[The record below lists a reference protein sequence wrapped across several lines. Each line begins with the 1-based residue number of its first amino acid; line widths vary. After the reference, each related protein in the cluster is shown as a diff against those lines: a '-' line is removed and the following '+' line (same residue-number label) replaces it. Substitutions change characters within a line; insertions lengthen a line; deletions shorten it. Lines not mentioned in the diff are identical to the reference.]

1 MLYGHLLLNVK
12 QTDRFIRQNRNI
24 SHKFISVFFLL
35 IILPGA
41 GSLFAQQSSVIE
53 KTIEL
58 QQPDTTLFLDF
69 LVDRESVEVLHN
81 DTLLDSEYWNFEPN
95 SGNLELS
102 LLDELFAIS
111 ALITVRYNEPPIRLE
126 PLIRLREFREVEEEV
141 DEVTEETESILRATS
156 PREELFGDADIV
168 QSGSLTRGFT
178 VGNRQDLSLDSGLRL
193 DLTGNITDNVSI
205 LATLTD
211 RSTPI
216 QPDGSTQNIRE
227 FDRVYIQL
235 QAPIGELE
243 LGDVDLVLDESDFAR
258 INRRVQ
264 GAVGRADTPVGEFG
278 SGISVSRG
286 QFRSQQFNGIEGV
299 QGPYRLTGAENEA
312 FIIVLAGSETVYIDG
327 QQVNRGTENEYVID
341 YSLGEITFT
350 NNLVVTD
357 ETRIIVEFQYITQ
370 TFTRTLF
377 TAKGSEDNLL
387 NGRMNFGATYIREAD
402 DKNPATQ
409 LNLTESDIDRLR
421 ELGDDVDDFFISGA
435 DSVGFQENPGFIL
448 YVRKDTTVNG
458 DTFEIFENI
467 PGDPRGVYRVRFTN
481 FGEGNGSYRRVGGTV
496 NGILYEWVGPGEG
509 SYEPLVRLQAPQ
521 SHQMVALNSGI
532 NLSSNLRLNGE
543 WAVSDL
549 DRNRFS
555 EVGGQNTTGQAANGE
570 LQLHNLDTAIGQ
582 ISASI
587 RQRYIG
593 ENFEF
598 FDRPREIEFDRRW
611 NLVTDEASEEWQTD
625 AQLELQTLEN
635 SNITLS
641 GGMLS
646 RSHFDGR
653 RAEAVVGLHE
663 ERLPQLYSKTEWVS
677 SEDDLSGQNGTWFRN
692 RGEVNRSFTVSE
704 RSITPFLNWETEK
717 RTQKSVAD
725 SLLPNSLQFYDLN
738 PGLRYQTENFTIEGG
753 IGYRENQRPMDNRL
767 QRESVSRSQRFGL
780 IYQPTINFRTE
791 NRLQFRQ
798 KRFEEDFEDAADS
811 PRSRGVLMR
820 SLNNYN
826 VRDYVDG
833 ELLYE
838 ANTER
843 RALLQETYIEVG
855 PELGQYVWIDLNND
869 GVQQLD
875 EFFPEVNPNEGTFI
889 RQFIPSDELFP
900 VIDLNLRSRNEIR
913 IGELYTRFSNQ
924 EAGSI
929 ENLVLNSL
937 IDIHETSTEED
948 LKRVYLLDPAV
959 FRSEDTTITGQL
971 IIRQRLS
978 WHTPDRTFE
987 SSLNWASAK
996 SLFQRASGF
1005 ESRTNRTIST
1015 DNEYR
1020 LTEGIRLKANVNL
1033 LKNLA
1038 ENSRFPSRNVDITG
1052 YEIEPGVRIF
1062 ISRSAQTEFN
1072 IGYSNKENRTV
1083 TDPAEAV
1090 SVRLENFSQ
1099 LYLFNRFQNMIR
1111 LQVRNTRVTGDPG
1124 GQAEFELTDGVGSGT
1139 NLLWNL
1145 NSSYRASSLVR
1156 LSLQYNGRT
1165 TSTRQ
1170 VIQTMRFVVSAVF

>member
-1 MLYGHLLLNVK
+1 M
-12 QTDRFIRQNRNI
+12 
-24 SHKFISVFFLL
+24 
-35 IILPGA
+35 ILPIA
-41 GSLFAQQSSVIE
+41 GSLFAQQLAGIE
-53 KTIEL
+53 KAFEL
-58 QQPDTTLFLDF
+58 QQPDSSIFLDF
-69 LVDRESVEVLHN
+69 FVDQESVEVLH
-81 DTLLDSEYWNFEPN
+81 DETSLDSAHWSFEPD
-95 SGNLELS
+95 SGILEVSLS
-102 LLDELFAIS
+102 EELFGIS
-111 ALITVRYNEPPIRLE
+111 TIIIVRYTEPPIRLE
-126 PLIRLREFREVEEEV
+126 PLIRLREFREVEETVEDDT
-141 DEVTEETESILRATS
+141 DESETILRTTS

-193 DLTGNITDNVSI
+193 DLTGNITDDVSI

-211 RSTPI
+211 QSTPI

-243 LGDVDLVLDESDFAR
+243 LGDVDLVLDESNFAR

-264 GAVGRADTPVGEFG
+264 GAVGRAETPIGEFG

-286 QFRSQQFNGIEGV
+286 QYRSQQFSGIEGV

-327 QQVNRGTENEYVID
+327 QQVNRGAENEYIID

-377 TAKGSEDNLL
+377 TAKGTEDNLL
-387 NGRMNFGATYIREAD
+387 NGRMSFGATYIREAD

-409 LNLTESDIDRLR
+409 LNLTDSDIERLR
-421 ELGDDVDDFFISGA
+421 ELGDDVDDFFVSGA
-435 DSVGFQENPGFIL
+435 DSVGFQDNPGFIL
-448 YVRKDTTVNG
+448 YARVDTTVNG
-458 DTFEIFENI
+458 ETFEIFENI

-481 FGEGNGSYRRVGGTV
+481 FGEGNGSYQRVGGTV
-496 NGILYEWVGPGEG
+496 NGILFEWVGQGEG
-509 SYEPLVRLQAPQ
+509 SYEPLIRLQAPR
-521 SHQMVALNSGI
+521 SHQMVVLNSSL
-532 NLSSNLRLNGE
+532 NLTSNLRLKGE
-543 WAVSDL
+543 WAVSEL

-555 EVGGQNTTGQAANGE
+555 EAGGQNNTGHAANGVLE
-570 LQLHNLDTAIGQ
+570 LQNLSTVIGT
-582 ISASI
+582 INASV
-587 RQRYIG
+587 RQKYIG
-593 ENFEF
+593 ERFEF

-611 NLVTDEASEEWQTD
+611 NLITDEVSEEWQTD
-625 AQLELQTLEN
+625 ARLELQTLE
-635 SNITLS
+635 SSSLMLS
-641 GGMLS
+641 GGVLS
-646 RSHFDGR
+646 RSYFDGR
-653 RAEAVVGLHE
+653 RAEAVVDINE
-663 ERLPQLYSKTEWVS
+663 ERAPKLFTKTEWVS
-677 SEDDLSGQNGTWFRN
+677 SEDDLSNQSGTWFRN
-692 RGEVNRSFTVSE
+692 RGEVNRQFLLNEHRV
-704 RSITPFLNWETEK
+704 TPFLNWETEK
-717 RTQKSVAD
+717 RTQRSVAD

-738 PGLRYQTENFTIEGG
+738 PGLRYQTDNFIIEGG
-753 IGYRENQRPMDNRL
+753 IGYRVNQRPLDNRL
-767 QRESVSRSQRFGL
+767 QKESISRSQRFGL
-780 IYQPTINFRTE
+780 TYQPSTNFRTE

-811 PRSRGVLMR
+811 PRSRGVLIR
-820 SLNNYN
+820 SLNNYFIS
-826 VRDYVDG
+826 DYIDG

-855 PELGQYVWIDLNND
+855 PELGQYVWIDLNGD

-913 IGELYTRFSNQ
+913 IGELYARIANH
-924 EAGSI
+924 EDNVI

-937 IDIHETSTEED
+937 IDIRETSTQED

-959 FRSEDTTITGQL
+959 FRSEETTITGQL
-971 IIRQRLS
+971 IIQQRLG

-987 SSLNWASAK
+987 TSLNWSSAK
-996 SLFQRASGF
+996 SLFQRSSGV
-1005 ESRTNRTIST
+1005 ESRTNRTVSLE
-1015 DNEYR
+1015 NEFR
-1020 LTEGIRLKANVNL
+1020 LTDGIRLKAGANL
-1033 LKNLA
+1033 LKNLT
-1038 ENSRFPSRNVDITG
+1038 ENSRFPTRNVDISG
-1052 YEIEPGVRIF
+1052 YEIEPGMRIF
-1062 ISRSAQTEFN
+1062 LSRSAQTEFK
-1072 IGYSNKENRTV
+1072 IGFSNKENRTL
-1083 TDPAEAV
+1083 TDPAEAI
-1090 SVRLENFSQ
+1090 SVRIENFSQ
-1099 LYLFNRFQNMIR
+1099 LYLFNRLQNMIR
-1111 LQVRNTRVTGDPG
+1111 LQIRNTRVTGDPG
-1124 GQAEFELTDGVGSGT
+1124 GQAEFELTDGMGAGT
-1139 NLLWNL
+1139 NFLWNL

-1165 TSTRQ
+1165 TSARQ